1 MFDRYVDFFA
11 GWLDIF
17 EQQGTSQWNVSPF
30 HVFAS
35 RPCFLL
41 PPLFSTFIF
50 RGKIVTDWQ
59 EALIVL
65 DTFRFRFLSR
75 RSSVIR
81 PPSIDHR
88 CTRLNSSYASLNFP
102 LDSLPRKY
110 VSLFSFSKF
119 SRAIEEANS
128 GKILKKYSLRIE
140 VRIRLRIRLKQIPLS
155 LSLKTSRFFLAL
167 IFRLIELARRKINR
181 VPSFHGRASGYL
193 KHRW

>member
-30 HVFAS
+30 QVFAS

-65 DTFRFRFLSR
+65 DTFRFRFLSQ

-88 CTRLNSSYASLNFP
+88 CTRLNSSYAPLNFP
-102 LDSLPRKY
+102 LGSCLFLENTSLA
-110 VSLFSFSKF
+110 SLCS
-119 SRAIEEANS
+119 IEEANG
-128 GKILKKYSLRIE
+128 GKILEKYSLRIE
-140 VRIRLRIRLKQIPLS
+140 VRIRLNL
-155 LSLKTSRFFLAL
+155 
-167 IFRLIELARRKINR
+167 EL
-181 VPSFHGRASGYL
+181 G
-193 KHRW
+193 

>member
-30 HVFAS
+30 QVFAS

-65 DTFRFRFLSR
+65 DTFRFRFLSQ

-88 CTRLNSSYASLNFP
+88 CTRLNSSYAPLNFP
-102 LDSLPRKY
+102 LGSCLFLENTSLCSAFRNLAVRSKKQMVEKY
-110 VSLFSFSKF
+110 SKNILGWSKF
-119 SRAIEEANS
+119 
-128 GKILKKYSLRIE
+128 KLDL
-140 VRIRLRIRLKQIPLS
+140 
-155 LSLKTSRFFLAL
+155 
-167 IFRLIELARRKINR
+167 EL
-181 VPSFHGRASGYL
+181 G
-193 KHRW
+193 